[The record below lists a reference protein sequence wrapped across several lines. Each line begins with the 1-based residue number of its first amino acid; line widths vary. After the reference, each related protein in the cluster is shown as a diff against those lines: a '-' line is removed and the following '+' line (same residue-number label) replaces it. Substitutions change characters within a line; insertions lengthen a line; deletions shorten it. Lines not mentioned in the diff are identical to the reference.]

1 MAEEGKDS
9 RMAMDPADFAALVRD
24 ATDEQ
29 LEEGIAANRTAI
41 LEQIF
46 EAMPAR
52 LNPARVARMSAVV
65 DWEISGLGGGGVDRY
80 RVVIRDGRCAVMREG
95 DEPADVTFRLG
106 PVDFVKLVGGRVS
119 GPELFLF
126 GRLEIRGNLM
136 LAARMPSLFSIP
148 RAKDD

>member
-1 MAEEGKDS
+1 
-9 RMAMDPADFAALVRD
+9 MAMDPADFAALVRG

-29 LEEGIAANRTAI
+29 LEQGIAANRTEI

-46 EAMPAR
+46 AAMPAR
-52 LNPARVARMSAVV
+52 VNAARVAGVSAVA
-65 DWEISGLGGGGVDRY
+65 DWEISGLGDGGVDRY

-148 RAKDD
+148 RAKGG